1 MSYVSLLVLVQ
12 ALAVG
17 FMGKIREERRAMN
30 SFLSGSM
37 SSQSGLES
45 QFSPGISSH
54 NRPPGSRFE
63 ASKRE
68 PETSVPPF
76 LFNILTSIFLLN
88 KPCVLLF
95 KSVAFPANSHKAQTS
110 DLQTSP
116 FSFATGRVVYGTV
129 GLRLLGNAVF
139 SHEREG
145 KSFLFN
151 SCFHLIRDYFYA
163 TSSMVFN
170 TKYTIVSG
178 SYNLIQMG

>member
-1 MSYVSLLVLVQ
+1 MSYINLLVLVQ
-12 ALAVG
+12 ALAVC
-17 FMGKIREERRAMN
+17 FKGKAREERRAMN
-30 SFLSGSM
+30 SFLSGGM
-37 SSQSGLES
+37 SSQIGLES

-68 PETSVPPF
+68 PETSVPAF

-116 FSFATGRVVYGTV
+116 FSFATGRVVYGIV
-129 GLRLLGNAVF
+129 KLRLLGNAFFPQMNAKRQFV
-139 SHEREG
+139 S
-145 KSFLFN
+145 L
-151 SCFHLIRDYFYA
+151 FHLTSIYFYA
-163 TSSMVFN
+163 TSNVSMFF
-170 TKYTIVSG
+170 
-178 SYNLIQMG
+178 